1 MMRRLCV
8 RPVALQLH
16 VGLFR
21 SISVSID
28 NQQPHRHS
36 YSTRANGLRH
46 RLPRPANQTPKVRV
60 KDKRINVLLSNQ
72 TTSDNFV
79 FACRA
84 LRCKDETA
92 LLANTD
98 PWTWNNALQR
108 RLEIKDERGA
118 AELLGLVASFDREN
132 ASEPVWTDL
141 LFTVLRQRSSRFFRT
156 KEVQELLEQLKK
168 RYGPHFV
175 AKVLIEVVNG
185 CANIKMLV
193 VAQEL
198 LLYQQTLWSEIRKTD
213 CGLSSQESLMPPS
226 IVGHLMAKMT
236 QKQQYKQVLE
246 LATEYFASA
255 EFDAAR
261 DFQQQGFLKL
271 FEASVKIQ
279 HNPRKVVR
287 SFLNYVDGKVR
298 VSGGDLEKVQSLV
311 LERGFG
317 AAIQC
322 CVTLEEFS
330 LALHCYQTME
340 NIRERLLDLGND
352 VKFEAKDRCDD
363 ANEKLRIVDEVLP
376 ADENMCVNA
385 MKACMALKN
394 FSTFKKVFRGMVAR
408 GVARSAG
415 FGMGIRYC
423 HKYLDPTFLEEVLN
437 EVFLMEQELAG
448 AWMLEVENYNDAL
461 GCFAA
466 TNRSDQ
472 AKELFS
478 QMLNNP
484 FIVPDHITML
494 EMVENHRDA
503 AIEEIFNL
511 MDVFLE
517 RKLAPNL
524 QVFTSL
530 LSICMRRRIVGD
542 AIALIDAM
550 KKHDVVPD
558 VKVFTT
564 IAFIHASHGD
574 LKAVVGV
581 LRDMA
586 SQGIATDRIFF
597 DYVINALYGA
607 CGIDMCFSLF
617 REMSEDHLAIP
628 EGLYVSLVD
637 LGTKIGLIERTL
649 HVAYNMECEGFQ
661 LSSEQLHELMMRCH
675 SYDEIAEFVRTF
687 SLLHQG
693 LQPETPR
700 FEIELYEDL
709 VSVLMQF
716 NCNNEVSKVK
726 ELARAAGHDN
736 LIV

>member
-1 MMRRLCV
+1 MALPTSLDNNKLTLAVGASIGLDTIATSISQTGDGGENHLGHHRSG
-8 RPVALQLH
+8 VAL
-16 VGLFR
+16 
-21 SISVSID
+21 
-28 NQQPHRHS
+28 
-36 YSTRANGLRH
+36 A
-46 RLPRPANQTPKVRV
+46 
-60 KDKRINVLLSNQ
+60 
-72 TTSDNFV
+72 
-79 FACRA
+79 
-84 LRCKDETA
+84 
-92 LLANTD
+92 
-98 PWTWNNALQR
+98 
-108 RLEIKDERGA
+108 LEIKDERGA
-118 AELLGLVASFDREN
+118 AELLGLVASFARDN

-141 LFTVLRQRSSRFFRT
+141 LFTVLRQRSSRIFRT
-156 KEVQELLEQLKK
+156 EEVQELLDQLKK
-168 RYGPHFV
+168 RYGPQFV

-193 VAQEL
+193 AAQEL
-198 LLYQQTLWSEIRKTD
+198 LLYQQTLWSEICETEW
-213 CGLSSQESLMPPS
+213 GLNSQEPLMPPS
-226 IVGHLMAKMT
+226 IVGHLMTKMT
-236 QKQQYKQVLE
+236 QKKKYKQVLE

-279 HNPRKVVR
+279 HNPRKV
-287 SFLNYVDGKVR
+287 L
-298 VSGGDLEKVQSLV
+298 

-340 NIRERLLDLGND
+340 SIRERLVDRGNGGG
-352 VKFEAKDRCDD
+352 FETKDRLED
-363 ANEKLRIVDEVLP
+363 ANERVRIVDEVLP

-394 FSTFKKVFRGMVAR
+394 FPTFKNVFRGMVAR
-408 GVARSAG
+408 GAARSAG
-415 FGMGIRYC
+415 FGLGIRYC
-423 HKYLDPTFLEEVLN
+423 HKHLDPTFLDEVLDA
-437 EVFLMEQELAG
+437 VFLMEQELAG

-478 QMLNNP
+478 HMLNNP

-503 AIEEIFNL
+503 TIEEIFSL
-511 MDVFLE
+511 MDDFLE
-517 RKLAPNL
+517 WRLAPNL

-530 LSICMRRRIVGD
+530 LSICMRRRLVGN
-542 AIALIDAM
+542 AVALIDAM
-550 KKHDVVPD
+550 KNHDVVPD

-586 SQGIATDRIFF
+586 SQGIATDRLFF

-617 REMSEDHLAIP
+617 RELSEDHLAIP

-661 LSSEQLHELMMRCH
+661 LCSEQLHELMIRCH

-709 VSVLMQF
+709 ISMLTQF
-716 NCNNEVSKVK
+716 NCKSEVTKVE
-726 ELARAAGHDN
+726 ELARAAGHDD

>member
-1 MMRRLCV
+1 M
-8 RPVALQLH
+8 
-16 VGLFR
+16 
-21 SISVSID
+21 
-28 NQQPHRHS
+28 
-36 YSTRANGLRH
+36 
-46 RLPRPANQTPKVRV
+46 
-60 KDKRINVLLSNQ
+60 NVLLSNQ
-72 TTSDNFV
+72 ATSDSFV
-79 FACRA
+79 VACRA

-92 LLANTD
+92 LLATTD
-98 PWTWNNALQR
+98 PRAWNVALQR
-108 RLEIKDERGA
+108 RLEAKDERGA
-118 AELLGLVASFDREN
+118 AELLGLVASFGREN
-132 ASEPVWTDL
+132 ASEPVWMDL

-156 KEVQELLEQLKK
+156 EEIQALLDQLKQ
-168 RYGPHFV
+168 RYGPQFV
-175 AKVLIEVVNG
+175 ARVLIEVVNG
-185 CANIKMLV
+185 CANIKMLAA
-193 VAQEL
+193 AQEL
-198 LLYQQTLWSEIRKTD
+198 LLYQQTLWSEIRETAW
-213 CGLSSQESLMPPS
+213 GLSLQEPLMPPS
-226 IVGHLMAKMT
+226 VVGHLMTKMM
-236 QKQQYKQVLE
+236 QKKKHQQVLE
-246 LATEYFASA
+246 LARKYFASA
-255 EFDAAR
+255 EFDVAR

-271 FEASVKIQ
+271 FEASVKTKQ
-279 HNPRKVVR
+279 SPRQLVR
-287 SFLNYVDGKVR
+287 SFLEYVDGKVR
-298 VSGGDLEKVQSLV
+298 VNGGDLVKIKSLV

-322 CVTLEEFS
+322 CVTLEEFL
-330 LALHCYQTME
+330 LALHCYQAIKS
-340 NIRERLLDLGND
+340 IRERLVGGGADVEVEGND
-352 VKFEAKDRCDD
+352 LLDD
-363 ANEKLRIVDEVLP
+363 ANERIQIVDAVLP
-376 ADENMCVNA
+376 ADENMGVNA
-385 MKACMALKN
+385 MKASMAMKD
-394 FSTFKKVFRGMVAR
+394 FSTFKDVFRGMVAR

-415 FGMGIRYC
+415 FGSAIRYC
-423 HKYLDPTFLEEVLN
+423 HQHLDPTFLEEVLD
-437 EVFLMEQELAG
+437 EVFLVEQELAG

-466 TNRSDQ
+466 TNRPDQ

-478 QMLNNP
+478 RMLSNP

-503 AIEEIFNL
+503 AIEEIFSL

-517 RKLAPNL
+517 WKLVPNL

-550 KKHDVVPD
+550 KKHGVVRD

-564 IAFIHASHGD
+564 IAFIHASQGD

-586 SQGIATDRIFF
+586 SQVILTDKVFF
-597 DYVINALYGA
+597 DYVINALYGS

-617 REMSEDHLAIP
+617 HELSQDGMAIP

-649 HVAYNMECEGFQ
+649 HVAYNMECEGFR
-661 LSSEQLHELMMRCH
+661 LSSEQLHELMMQCH

-709 VSVLMQF
+709 VSMLMQF
-716 NCNNEVSKVK
+716 NYKKEVSKVQ
-726 ELARAAGHDN
+726 ELARTAGHDD